1 MDYADDWDWGMAERI
16 CLREARRM
24 LRDPYEVEE
33 AVQEAL
39 MRAWRRR
46 DSCRDRGSPGPWLRQ
61 IARNECL
68 RLIERRG
75 LRRTVELTPEAHEA
89 EPVGRQAVEAVAD
102 RLDVRDALGRLSADE
117 RRLVALR
124 YLMELGQPDIARRL
138 GIPEATVRVRLHRI
152 RKRLRGDL
160 TADAA

>member
-1 MDYADDWDWGMAERI
+1 
-16 CLREARRM
+16 M
-24 LRDPYEVEE
+24 LRDPYEAEE

-39 MRAWRRR
+39 ARAWRQRHT
-46 DSCRDRGSPGPWLRQ
+46 CRGLPGPWLRQ

-75 LRRTVELTPEAHEA
+75 LRRTAELTPEAHEA
-89 EPVGRQAVEAVAD
+89 EPVGREAVEAVAD
-102 RLDVRDALGRLSADE
+102 RLDVREALARLTVDE

-124 YLMELGQPDIARRL
+124 YMMELGQPDIARRL

-152 RKRLRGDL
+152 RKRLRGEL
-160 TADAA
+160 KADAA